1 MTAFAIV
8 KTGSKQ
14 YKVSAGTIFDVESIE
29 GEAGASVTL
38 SEVLLISDGEKL
50 TLGAPLIEKAKV
62 TAEIVEQRRD
72 PKVIVFK
79 YKAKKRERTKT
90 GHRQNKTRLKVTS
103 IDAK

>member
-14 YKVSAGTIFDVESIE
+14 YKVSPGTVFDVETIE
-29 GEAGASVTL
+29 GETGASVIL
-38 SEVLLISDGEKL
+38 SDVLLISDGEKL
-50 TLGAPLIEKAKV
+50 TLGSPLIDKAKV
-62 TAEIVEQRRD
+62 MAEIVEQKRD

-90 GHRQNKTRLKVTS
+90 GHRQNKTRLKITS